1 MRRPATGSPRVVDA
15 DVAVATLPR
24 LGAFFC
30 LGHALGAA
38 RVGWKASSSGRAGFL
53 GWTSVSGAE
62 CAAHSGTLG
71 PIPKVAAWPRGS
83 WGVSGLVGPVGY
95 DAPSSG
101 SRSDS
106 GVPQP
111 WDDRVWAGSASA
123 HFEFSLPAGESVR
136 PSCRAFRRQQTK
148 VARPCRTRGGLRGS
162 LCPSLTA

>member
-1 MRRPATGSPRVVDA
+1 MCAPTSHRQLRVASDAGGPRVVDA
-15 DVAVATLPR
+15 DVGVATLPR
-24 LGAFFC
+24 LGAFFVRDTPSGP
-30 LGHALGAA
+30 LELDGKPAPAGA
-38 RVGWKASSSGRAGFL
+38 RGFRAGL
-53 GWTSVSGAE
+53 SGAE

-95 DAPSSG
+95 EAPSSG

-136 PSCRAFRRQQTK
+136 PSCRAF
-148 VARPCRTRGGLRGS
+148 
-162 LCPSLTA
+162 

>member
-71 PIPKVAAWPRGS
+71 PIPKVAAWPRIL
-83 WGVSGLVGPVGY
+83 WGVSGLVGTVVAIGSPGWN
-95 DAPSSG
+95 AENGFPAKG
-101 SRSDS
+101 SRLSK
-106 GVPQP
+106 
-111 WDDRVWAGSASA
+111 
-123 HFEFSLPAGESVR
+123 FERF
-136 PSCRAFRRQQTK
+136 
-148 VARPCRTRGGLRGS
+148 
-162 LCPSLTA
+162 